1 VGVFGNR
8 FCRFD
13 LTDIFG
19 RGERVDLDDRGMGA
33 AEFIVEGMF
42 V

>member
-1 VGVFGNR
+1 VGVFGKG

-13 LTDIFG
+13 LTDIFR
-19 RGERVDLDDRGMGA
+19 RGERVDLDGRGMGA
-33 AEFIVEGMF
+33 AGFIVEGMF